1 MARVKREPS
10 NQGGYSAPVPDVA
23 GWTVQRVDVESTGLI
38 EFGPTWPGWLGQD
51 GGMGLLAKLPLK
63 GAIAKVTAPGGTSE
77 EVTYKL
83 ETALYERGVIMVRIM
98 PSAGDDLVQVHPA
111 VEALEQVNK
120 RSLRQVAVDRALRVQ
135 TPRDRD
141 ALVALVNL
149 AMDHGEKPPCT

>member
-1 MARVKREPS
+1 
-10 NQGGYSAPVPDVA
+10 
-23 GWTVQRVDVESTGLI
+23 
-38 EFGPTWPGWLGQD
+38 
-51 GGMGLLAKLPLK
+51 
-63 GAIAKVTAPGGTSE
+63 
-77 EVTYKL
+77 
-83 ETALYERGVIMVRIM
+83 MVRIM